1 MTTTP
6 ATTRAT
12 YYHDDKNYGGDV
24 AGVSNEDPIDGVL
37 VDGDAAMDDAVL
49 LAADVGFAAAR
60 EAREAL
66 GEGTVRDALEK
77 ARARMKRVKVGAR
90 PPA

>member
-1 MTTTP
+1 LL
-6 ATTRAT
+6 
-12 YYHDDKNYGGDV
+12 V
-24 AGVSNEDPIDGVL
+24 AEESARL
-37 VDGDAAMDDAVL
+37 VPTAVL

-77 ARARMKRVKVGAR
+77 ARARMKQVKVGAR
-90 PPA
+90 PRW